1 VNYARPDDE
10 SLLKQITLGKESAL
24 GMLYDRYNRL
34 VFSVA
39 LNMVGNQATAEEIT
53 IDIFTRV
60 WEKAHTYRSDRARV
74 STWLTSMTR
83 NRAIDM
89 LRREAAR
96 PNRESVSWS
105 ELTTAPPSGTDSPE
119 TAVDLSLQRERVR
132 AAIKQLAYFK
142 GYSQRQIARE
152 RDLPLGTVKTRIR
165 LAMNKLRQLLQDE

>member
-1 VNYARPDDE
+1 
-10 SLLKQITLGKESAL
+10 LLKQITLGKESAL

-105 ELTTAPPSGTDSPE
+105 ELTTAPSSGTDSPE

-132 AAIKQLAYFK
+132 AAIKQLPAEQQDVLALAYFK